1 MDPNSNRLFT
11 CDFEVVH
18 KGLKT
23 PHGFQFILYC
33 SDLCEL
39 TCSLCFIPD
48 NPEFLH
54 IGFPSSLH
62 HLGIFLVEILLL
74 PEMGI
79 AYRGDFGGKRREAS
93 FLVDASIL
101 RYLGLGLLVDKRVAA
116 PVLESEIV
124 VPLLECR
131 VHVSAITPE
140 KFQELFPG
148 AGQVY

>member
-1 MDPNSNRLFT
+1 MDPNSDRLFA

-39 TCSLCFIPD
+39 TCPLCFIPD

-79 AYRGDFGGKRREAS
+79 AYRGDF
-93 FLVDASIL
+93 
-101 RYLGLGLLVDKRVAA
+101 RVRT
-116 PVLESEIV
+116 I
-124 VPLLECR
+124 
-131 VHVSAITPE
+131 
-140 KFQELFPG
+140 G
-148 AGQVY
+148 ADRGQVGQFALPRGTSLMAHLLLHKTL